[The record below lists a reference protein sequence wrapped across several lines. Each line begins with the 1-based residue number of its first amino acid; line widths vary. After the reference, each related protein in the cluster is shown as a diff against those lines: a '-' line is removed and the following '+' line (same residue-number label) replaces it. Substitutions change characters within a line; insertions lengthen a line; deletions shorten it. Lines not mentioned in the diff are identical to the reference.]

1 MEIFIFTFVAI
12 FIIASVLCLI
22 SEIRYS
28 RKLPNESLDEIRQ
41 RINRYKDELKLETD
55 FAKQSEWLYLIEY
68 WKQQENKLI
77 EYNKKNG
84 NF

>member
-1 MEIFIFTFVAI
+1 MKILFLLLSLF
-12 FIIASVLCLI
+12 FIIVSVLCLI
-22 SEIRYS
+22 SEIHYS
-28 RKLPNESLDEIRQ
+28 RKLPDESLDEIRQ

-55 FAKQSEWLYLIEY
+55 FAKQSEWLDLIEY
-68 WKQQENKLI
+68 WEQQENKLI

>member
-1 MEIFIFTFVAI
+1 MKIFIFTFVAI
-12 FIIASVLCLI
+12 FIIVSVLCLI

-28 RKLPNESLDEIRQ
+28 RKLPDESLDEIRQ

-55 FAKQSEWLYLIEY
+55 FAKQSEWLDLIEY
-68 WKQQENKLI
+68 WEQQENKLI
-77 EYNKKNG
+77 EYNKENG